1 MLASASAPASFRR
14 PEAPAAAYDSLLDTT
29 MGEQIDPADD
39 QGGAENPQEQSDE
52 EDGAATTAAAQDEED
67 EFVFNA
73 PAYYDLRNPS
83 LFERQY
89 VNNADG
95 YFSSPAPSAATSR
108 SSPLTADSAKEK
120 ADDHHNQQQQETAAA
135 ALDPVARSLASTYS
149 TIQVGKEDATTDAA
163 ATRVSSSQLKMS
175 VAVPVEPAA
184 PSAFSQS
191 VPRLG
196 NHVPSAF
203 SQSVPSLGSAFA
215 QSVPSFG
222 NQEAANKAPSLP
234 SSAGKSAA
242 VDVDN
247 NATEDAEMAESA
259 VNNYISSANWQSR
272 NDSNILQVPDASPD
286 NQERH
291 EQDAD
296 EQMSDAESEGTVD
309 MDTSAVMADVAAPG
323 ETTADA
329 VASAIEEEDEET
341 AAAILSR
348 SLLSENGSETF
359 EEVLEKYAT
368 SSQSSAT
375 SHRMQDVET
384 GRPSSHSSFH
394 PSQGSM
400 SPRLRAGRRSPPP
413 PLSEPGG
420 MSWTNSHP
428 TGLPPPPRSAGPYN
442 THTGVPSRLL
452 QPTESFLLRM
462 HAEQQMRE
470 QSYLEDIPVEEKPHR
485 VTKPHSPKLRT
496 SRKAET
502 RPRDPNDVSRMSS
515 TSRELL
521 KIQEERL
528 RLQMERMKIR
538 EFHEKTK
545 VQRPPANVF
554 QRSTK
559 QLTIPE
565 SPHLAVDS
573 RARRFHGDGNSDSG
587 SDGAVRG
594 ITDTNKP
601 TMITP
606 EALLSREYEF
616 PAAKLLQ
623 NHRSGLPHPTVRL
636 DRQPCLRAH

>member
-1 MLASASAPASFRR
+1 MLQ
-14 PEAPAAAYDSLLDTT
+14 AAAAEMD
-29 MGEQIDPADD
+29 ERADPA
-39 QGGAENPQEQSDE
+39 GGE
-52 EDGAATTAAAQDEED
+52 EKRGEAAAEAED
-67 EFVFNA
+67 EFVFDA

-108 SSPLTADSAKEK
+108 SSPLTVDSDKVDK
-120 ADDHHNQQQQETAAA
+120 ADKADEPRFRQPQEPA
-135 ALDPVARSLASTYS
+135 DEPVARSLGSTYS
-149 TIQVGKEDATTDAA
+149 AMQVGKEDVTAGNP
-163 ATRVSSSQLKMS
+163 VSQLKT
-175 VAVPVEPAA
+175 A
-184 PSAFSQS
+184 PSPSSLSQG
-191 VPRLG
+191 VPRL
-196 NHVPSAF
+196 VPTAF
-203 SQSVPSLGSAFA
+203 AQSVPSFGSAFS

-222 NQEAANKAPSLP
+222 NQEAAS
-234 SSAGKSAA
+234 KSPTPPAA
-242 VDVDN
+242 YGDN
-247 NATEDAEMAESA
+247 NAAEDAEMAETLGS
-259 VNNYISSANWQSR
+259 NQISSASR
-272 NDSNILQVPDASPD
+272 IDAQMTAGSPG
-286 NQERH
+286 NQARH
-291 EQDAD
+291 EKDTD
-296 EQMSDAESEGTVD
+296 EHMSDAESEGTVE
-309 MDTSAVMADVAAPG
+309 MNTSAVMVDVTAPIG
-323 ETTADA
+323 TTADA

-375 SHRMQDVET
+375 SHRIQDVEAN
-384 GRPSSHSSFH
+384 RPSSHSSFH
-394 PSQGSM
+394 SSQGSI

-413 PLSEPGG
+413 PPHSEP
-420 MSWTNSHP
+420 SWTNSHP
-428 TGLPPPPRSAGPYN
+428 TGLPHPPRSTGSYS
-442 THTGVPSRLL
+442 THTSVPSRLL

-462 HAEQQMRE
+462 HAEQRMRE
-470 QSYLEDIPVEEKPHR
+470 QNYMEDIPVEEKPHR

-502 RPRDPNDVSRMSS
+502 RPRDPNDISRMSS

-538 EFHEKTK
+538 DFHEKTK
-545 VQRPPANVF
+545 VHRPPANVF

-565 SPHLAVDS
+565 SPHLQVDS
-573 RARRFHGDGNSDSG
+573 RARRFHRDGGSDSG
-587 SDGAVRG
+587 SDGALLG
-594 ITDTNKP
+594 DADTNKP

-616 PAAKLLQ
+616 PAAKQSQ
-623 NHRSGLPHPTVRL
+623 NHRSGLPHPTVCL
-636 DRQPCLRAH
+636 DHGQPCRISVKWALTNMYWCV